1 VNPVADAP
9 NLTVSAATGSE
20 DTAIALSI
28 STSATD
34 SSETLSVLISGVPT
48 GATLSAGTN
57 SNGTWTLTP
66 AQLSGLT
73 ITPPANSD
81 ADFTLTV
88 VSTSTDGAVSASTS
102 QTLAVT
108 VAGVADQPNLTVSAA
123 TGSEDQEIALSIAAS
138 LADTDGSEALSLRIT
153 GVPTGASLSA
163 GTKNGDGSW
172 TLTPAQLSGLT
183 LTPPENSDA
192 DFSLTVT
199 ATSTDGASSATLAVT
214 VDAEADTPTLEGADT
229 STQEDTPVTLTLT
242 HALADSS
249 ETLSLRITTPQAI
262 GGLAGAVSVSPGTW
276 SVTPASGVTTTL
288 LTLTPAPQSDMDV
301 TLLVR
306 AIATDGASSADTE
319 REIVVTVDPVT
330 DTPTLSLTPATV
342 GEDGI
347 VSPVIVTTTAD
358 KDGSE
363 TVSYRVSGIPSS
375 AALLSQGSD
384 LGGGSWQ
391 FTAAQMATLSLR
403 PAVRDADL
411 TLGVTAYVSET
422 DSVELT
428 AEGILPISGA
438 RLASTLTGDSGAN
451 VLNGLRGDD
460 TLRGG
465 GGNDILDGGFDIDT
479 ADYGYV
485 VSQALSVTLN
495 SATTVTVTV
504 AAGTDVDLLIG
515 MENLIGGALGDQLT
529 GDGGGNR
536 LAGGD
541 GNDVLSGGAGSDFLL
556 GQLGDDI
563 LFGDADGDTLEGGAG
578 NDTLSG
584 GAGSDRF
591 RFDTDALSGADVI
604 KDLASGDVIDLDA
617 LLSSLAGA
625 GASSTAREAFV
636 QFNGP
641 LGGGVEIW
649 IDRDGTGST
658 GQISL
663 LAVIENQASVEI
675 VRQQTSLGGAG
686 G

>member
-1 VNPVADAP
+1 
-9 NLTVSAATGSE
+9 
-20 DTAIALSI
+20 
-28 STSATD
+28 
-34 SSETLSVLISGVPT
+34 
-48 GATLSAGTN
+48 
-57 SNGTWTLTP
+57 
-66 AQLSGLT
+66 
-73 ITPPANSD
+73 
-81 ADFTLTV
+81 
-88 VSTSTDGAVSASTS
+88 
-102 QTLAVT
+102 
-108 VAGVADQPNLTVSAA
+108 
-123 TGSEDQEIALSIAAS
+123 
-138 LADTDGSEALSLRIT
+138 
-153 GVPTGASLSA
+153 
-163 GTKNGDGSW
+163 
-172 TLTPAQLSGLT
+172 
-183 LTPPENSDA
+183 
-192 DFSLTVT
+192 
-199 ATSTDGASSATLAVT
+199 
-214 VDAEADTPTLEGADT
+214 
-229 STQEDTPVTLTLT
+229 
-242 HALADSS
+242 
-249 ETLSLRITTPQAI
+249 
-262 GGLAGAVSVSPGTW
+262 
-276 SVTPASGVTTTL
+276 
-288 LTLTPAPQSDMDV
+288 
-301 TLLVR
+301 
-306 AIATDGASSADTE
+306 
-319 REIVVTVDPVT
+319 
-330 DTPTLSLTPATV
+330 
-342 GEDGI
+342 
-347 VSPVIVTTTAD
+347 
-358 KDGSE
+358 
-363 TVSYRVSGIPSS
+363 
-375 AALLSQGSD
+375 
-384 LGGGSWQ
+384 
-391 FTAAQMATLSLR
+391 
-403 PAVRDADL
+403 
-411 TLGVTAYVSET
+411 
-422 DSVELT
+422 
-428 AEGILPISGA
+428 
-438 RLASTLTGDSGAN
+438 
-451 VLNGLRGDD
+451 LRGDD

-541 GNDVLSGGAGSDFLL
+541 GNDVLSGGEGSDFLL

>member
-1 VNPVADAP
+1 
-9 NLTVSAATGSE
+9 
-20 DTAIALSI
+20 
-28 STSATD
+28 
-34 SSETLSVLISGVPT
+34 
-48 GATLSAGTN
+48 
-57 SNGTWTLTP
+57 
-66 AQLSGLT
+66 
-73 ITPPANSD
+73 
-81 ADFTLTV
+81 
-88 VSTSTDGAVSASTS
+88 
-102 QTLAVT
+102 
-108 VAGVADQPNLTVSAA
+108 
-123 TGSEDQEIALSIAAS
+123 
-138 LADTDGSEALSLRIT
+138 
-153 GVPTGASLSA
+153 
-163 GTKNGDGSW
+163 
-172 TLTPAQLSGLT
+172 
-183 LTPPENSDA
+183 
-192 DFSLTVT
+192 
-199 ATSTDGASSATLAVT
+199 
-214 VDAEADTPTLEGADT
+214 
-229 STQEDTPVTLTLT
+229 
-242 HALADSS
+242 
-249 ETLSLRITTPQAI
+249 
-262 GGLAGAVSVSPGTW
+262 
-276 SVTPASGVTTTL
+276 VTTTL

-563 LFGDADGDTLEGGAG
+563 LFGNADGDTLEGGAG

-625 GASSTAREAFV
+625 GASSTARGAFV